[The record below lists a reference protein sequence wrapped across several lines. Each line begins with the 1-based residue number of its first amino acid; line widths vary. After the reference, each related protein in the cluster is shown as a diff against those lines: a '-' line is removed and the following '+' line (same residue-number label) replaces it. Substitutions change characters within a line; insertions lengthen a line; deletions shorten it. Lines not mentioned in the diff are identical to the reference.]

1 MSRPKP
7 PIIPLSQ
14 LEPNQFADC
23 FAQLAERKSATTAA
37 GKKYFICRFRDAGR
51 TATYMVWADGP
62 FFDACETEWREG
74 ACYKLWVHYTEHEKY
89 GPQIEVQQFREAT
102 EKDKSDGYDPL
113 QFVPRSKHDPDQMF
127 AELRAL
133 ARIGI
138 IDEPLRKLVLLILDR
153 HADKLRWLPGTH
165 NKYYPFAG
173 GWLEHTL
180 NVTHSCLYLADKYR
194 VHYPDLSPP
203 INRDLLLAGA
213 MLHDIGRSA
222 EFDNPSA
229 FGPTS
234 PSELIGH
241 LFLGRDIVRDA
252 ARDVPELN
260 PELLQML
267 EHLIVSH
274 LNLPAWGSPRLPLIP
289 ESLILH
295 HADDLDAKVEMYAR
309 CLTNDVAA
317 GPFTDRDPILGR
329 PLFKGRTV

>member
-7 PIIPLSQ
+7 PIVPLSA

-23 FAQLAERKSATTAA
+23 FALLAERKVATTGA

-51 TATYMVWADGP
+51 TASYMVWTDGQ
-62 FFDACETEWREG
+62 FFEECEREWREG
-74 ACYKLWVHYTEHEKY
+74 VCYKLRVHYSEHEKY
-89 GPQIEVQQFREAT
+89 GPQIELQAIREAT
-102 EKDKSDGYDPL
+102 DADQSDGYDPL
-113 QFVPRSKHDPDQMF
+113 QFVPKSRHDSDKMF
-127 AELRAL
+127 AELRDL

-138 IDEPLRKLVLLILDR
+138 MDESLRNLVLLILDR
-153 HADKLRWLPGTH
+153 NADRLRWLPGSH

-180 NVTHSCLYLADKYR
+180 SVAHTCLYLADKYR
-194 VHYPDLSPP
+194 VHYPELVPP

-213 MLHDIGRSA
+213 MLHDIGRAA
-222 EFDNPSA
+222 ELDSVTC
-229 FGPTS
+229 FGPTP

-252 ARDVPELN
+252 AREVPDLR
-260 PELLQML
+260 PELLQLL
-267 EHLIVSH
+267 EHLIVTH
-274 LNLPAWGSPRLPLIP
+274 LNLPAWGSPRMPMIP

-295 HADDLDAKVEMYAR
+295 YADDLDAKMEMYVR
-309 CLTNDVAA
+309 CLTRDVAA